1 MTLIETLV
9 ALALLGIGILM
20 AGSIVLWSARI
31 EDRSVRRVAAVEL
44 AGNVAEQLRAAPYGQ
59 VRSGEFDLS
68 GELAPAGLEEPRVEL
83 EVKETDE
90 DLGLKSVRVV
100 VTWAGKEPGRFVL
113 VTAIG
118 RGELYR

>member
-20 AGSIVLWSARI
+20 AGSVVLWASKVEERAG
-31 EDRSVRRVAAVEL
+31 RRVAALEL
-44 AGNVAEQLRAAPYGQ
+44 AGNVAESLRGAPYDQ
-59 VRSGEFDLS
+59 VRSGELDLS
-68 GELAPAGLEEPRVEL
+68 GDIPPAGLEEPTVRL
-83 EVKETDE
+83 EVGEKEE
-90 DLGLKSVRVV
+90 LGLKSVRVV
-100 VTWAGKEPGRFVL
+100 VSWAGQEPGHFVL